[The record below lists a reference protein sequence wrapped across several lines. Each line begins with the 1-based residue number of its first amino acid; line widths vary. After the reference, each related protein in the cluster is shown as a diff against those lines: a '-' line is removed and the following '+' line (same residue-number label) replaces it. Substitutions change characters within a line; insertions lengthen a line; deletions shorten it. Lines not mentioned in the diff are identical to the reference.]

1 VWAHDD
7 GMEQR
12 DTVPVSWGGC
22 KRIADLAVGEHE
34 VTVFTV
40 NGGMVATHTLELH
53 QVRARRGGAG

>member
-1 VWAHDD
+1 
-7 GMEQR
+7 MEQR